1 MTMIRVTSLE
11 GTLGRE
17 EREQLG
23 EKLTNAVLEVET
35 GKDTPEARAGV
46 MVQFEAL
53 PSGHWF
59 HGGRAADELYQRN
72 GLFSVTATVMEG
84 PWTPDLRSE
93 LVSRLVGALREVAG
107 TPERQVIWATIREVL
122 DGCWSVNGEVVGIEQ
137 FLWAFESDRKAT
149 IQEVLSRRK
158 KTSAG

>member
-46 MVQFEAL
+46 MVQFEEL
-53 PSGHWF
+53 PNGHWF

-72 GLFSVTATVMEG
+72 GIFSVTATVMEG
-84 PWTPDLRSE
+84 PWNPDLRSE
-93 LVSRLVGALREVAG
+93 LVRRLIGALREVVG
-107 TPERQVIWATIREVL
+107 TPERQVIWATIREVP
-122 DGCWSVNGEVVGIEQ
+122 DGCWSINGDVVGIEQ
-137 FLWAFESDRKAT
+137 FLWAFESDRKDT
-149 IQEVLSRRK
+149 IRELLSGK
-158 KTSAG
+158 KETSA

>member
-23 EKLTNAVLEVET
+23 EKLTNGVLEVET

-46 MVQFEAL
+46 MVQFEEL
-53 PSGHWF
+53 PNGHWF

-72 GLFSVTATVMEG
+72 GIFWVTATVMEG

-93 LVSRLVGALREVAG
+93 LVSHLIGALREVAG
-107 TPERQVIWATIREVL
+107 TPERQVIWATIREVP

-137 FLWAFESDRKAT
+137 FLWAFESDRQAT
-149 IQEVLSRRK
+149 IREVLSGK
-158 KTSAG
+158 KETSA

>member
-1 MTMIRVTSLE
+1 MIRVTSLE

-23 EKLTNAVLEVET
+23 EKLTNGVLEVET

-46 MVQFEAL
+46 MVQFEEL
-53 PSGHWF
+53 PNAHWF

-72 GLFSVTATVMEG
+72 GIFSVTATVMEG

-93 LVSRLVGALREVAG
+93 LVRRLIGALREVVG
-107 TPERQVIWATIREVL
+107 TPERQVIWATIREVP
-122 DGCWSVNGEVVGIEQ
+122 DGCWSINGDVVGIEQ
-137 FLWAFESDRKAT
+137 FLWAFESDRKDT
-149 IQEVLSRRK
+149 IRELLSGK
-158 KTSAG
+158 KETSA